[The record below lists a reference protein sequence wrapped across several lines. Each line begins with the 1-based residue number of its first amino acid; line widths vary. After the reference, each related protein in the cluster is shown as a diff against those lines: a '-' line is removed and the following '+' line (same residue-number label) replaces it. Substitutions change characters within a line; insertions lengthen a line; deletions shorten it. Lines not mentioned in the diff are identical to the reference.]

1 MAKKEA
7 GISEDVTRKV
17 IKPGGAVS
25 YEVFETGEDD
35 DIVDGIIS
43 RAVLFCYDLELPND
57 FVPVAVDGEV
67 DEFFVWGLDEVK
79 ASMVKDYHDPF
90 KPNCY
95 LVIID
100 HLLRKGYISPETP
113 GYLDILRELRS
124 GYCG

>member
-7 GISEDVTRKV
+7 GIPEDLTMKG
-17 IKPGGAVS
+17 IKSGGAVS
-25 YEVFETGEDD
+25 YEVFETGEDED
-35 DIVDGIIS
+35 VVDGIIS
-43 RAVLFCYDLELPND
+43 RAVLFCYDLELPKD

-67 DEFFVWGLDEVK
+67 DDFFVWGLDEVK
-79 ASMVKDYHDPF
+79 ASMMKDYHDPL

-100 HLLRKGYISPETP
+100 YLLREGHISPEIP

-124 GYCG
+124 GFCG